1 MHMPIHHL
9 PHILFIWTH
18 VSTSPKSPTHTTPPL
33 YSYTHLPT
41 AHPTQTHETEPDTSL
56 VKAAESTLE
65 PRLLSWGGGQGWLVT
80 SDCYVRN
87 SKAGTWPES
96 PLHCRAYSTS
106 VSSFVFWFLILWTS
120 APLSLC
126 QKKQKRH
133 AGLCQCGRED
143 PVPLKAKPESNKMST
158 SAKKVAGCC
167 PQWRF
172 GKEWMPEST
181 ERRPSG
187 ILVAEGWGY
196 RRADAL
202 QSWPH
207 GSPTRPGRHGGK
219 EFTAHVW
226 KTSNSW
232 CLQDCLLPVHCPCH
246 WAAPPGLLEALQ
258 LPG

>member
-1 MHMPIHHL
+1 MCPHPQSHL
-9 PHILFIWTH
+9 HTPLHLYILT
-18 VSTSPKSPTHTTPPL
+18 PTCLLHTPPRHTRQNL
-33 YSYTHLPT
+33 TPPWWRLPRALWSPDFWAEAEDRAGWWPQT
-41 AHPTQTHETEPDTSL
+41 AMS
-56 VKAAESTLE
+56 
-65 PRLLSWGGGQGWLVT
+65 G
-80 SDCYVRN
+80 N

-96 PLHCRAYSTS
+96 PLRCRAYSTS